1 MRSIFNNIIRIIK
14 ENILLIF
21 VLVVVLLVSAYAE
34 GNDLDFTIDNQT
46 DGGTFNSV
54 QDGQDNDIDFD
65 IVSMDNFII
74 DIDQIGNNNTLDIDV
89 DGRTGLTK
97 HQSKH
102 VSEDFVNTTEK
113 DKCDYHSSVAAPKR
127 KKRAGTPTVTEL
139 HAETEE
145 KGSYRVLRAE
155 VKQDWHLPTGRTG
168 EKRQKKQ
175 GAAADNDDSWLER
188 GCRRRRRGY
197 PNVTSSSSER
207 RSLPKLY

>member
-1 MRSIFNNIIRIIK
+1 MRSIFNNIIRVIK

-89 DGRTGLTK
+89 DGRTSDGSSMYFNQTGNNK
-97 HQSKH
+97 SY
-102 VSEDFVNTTEK
+102 SGSFW
-113 DKCDYHSSVAAPKR
+113 CGHSFC
-127 KKRAGTPTVTEL
+127 TMTIN
-139 HAETEE
+139 
-145 KGSYRVLRAE
+145 
-155 VKQDWHLPTGRTG
+155 Q
-168 EKRQKKQ
+168 
-175 GAAADNDDSWLER
+175 N
-188 GCRRRRRGY
+188 
-197 PNVTSSSSER
+197 
-207 RSLPKLY
+207 

>member
-21 VLVVVLLVSAYAE
+21 VLVVVLFVSAYAE

-89 DGRTGLTK
+89 DGRTSDGSSMYFNQTGNNK
-97 HQSKH
+97 SY
-102 VSEDFVNTTEK
+102 SGSFW
-113 DKCDYHSSVAAPKR
+113 CGHSFC
-127 KKRAGTPTVTEL
+127 TMTIN
-139 HAETEE
+139 
-145 KGSYRVLRAE
+145 
-155 VKQDWHLPTGRTG
+155 Q
-168 EKRQKKQ
+168 
-175 GAAADNDDSWLER
+175 N
-188 GCRRRRRGY
+188 
-197 PNVTSSSSER
+197 
-207 RSLPKLY
+207 